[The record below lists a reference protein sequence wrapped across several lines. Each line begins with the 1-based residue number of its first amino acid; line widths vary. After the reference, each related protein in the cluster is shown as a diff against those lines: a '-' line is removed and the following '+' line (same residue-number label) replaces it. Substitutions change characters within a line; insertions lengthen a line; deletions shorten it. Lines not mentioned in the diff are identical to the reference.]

1 MGMFLLLKLA
11 FWTYVALFCAA
22 ALFDVWKFT
31 IPNWIS
37 LALVALFVAVGL
49 TLPVPLDW
57 LSQLAGMA
65 IVLLG
70 GLVLYRF
77 RFLGGGDLKLLA
89 AAGLWA
95 GTDSLVEL
103 IVVTA
108 LAGGALTLAL
118 MLARRV
124 VFSVLVAQ
132 SVVTTIALPKALLP
146 GEQIPYG
153 MGIAVGAIWL
163 GRQLPHLGLFI

>member
-11 FWTYVALFCAA
+11 FWTYVALFCVA

-37 LALVALFVAVGL
+37 LALVTLFVAVGL

-77 RFLGGGDLKLLA
+77 RFFGGGDLKLLA

-95 GTDSLVEL
+95 GTDSLAEL
-103 IVVTA
+103 VVLTA
-108 LAGGALTLAL
+108 LAGGALALAL
-118 MLARRV
+118 MV
-124 VFSVLVAQ
+124 VRWAIVSILVAQ
-132 SVVTTIALPKALLP
+132 TVVATVALPKVLLP

-153 MGIAVGAIWL
+153 IGIAAGAIWL
-163 GRQLPHLGLFI
+163 GSQLPHLGLFI

>member
-22 ALFDVWKFT
+22 AFFDVWKFT

-37 LALVALFVAVGL
+37 MALVALFIVVGL

-70 GLVLYRF
+70 GMILYRF
-77 RFLGGGDLKLLA
+77 RFFGGGDLKLLA

-95 GTDSLVEL
+95 GTDSLAAL
-103 IVVTA
+103 IVLTA
-108 LAGGALTLAL
+108 LAGGALALAL
-118 MLARRV
+118 VVVRRV
-124 VFSVLVAQ
+124 IVSILVAQ
-132 SVVTTIALPKALLP
+132 TVVATVTLPKVLLP

-153 MGIAVGAIWL
+153 IGIAAGAIWL